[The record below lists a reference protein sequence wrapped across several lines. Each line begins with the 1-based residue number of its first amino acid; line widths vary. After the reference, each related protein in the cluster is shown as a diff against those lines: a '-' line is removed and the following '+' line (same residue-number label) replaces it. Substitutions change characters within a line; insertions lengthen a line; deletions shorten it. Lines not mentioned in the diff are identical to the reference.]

1 MAQHD
6 RYISPFSTRYAS
18 DEMKFLFSS
27 QKKFSTWRRLWIA
40 LAEAERELGLEI
52 SQQQIDEMKAHVE
65 DIDFEKAAEYEAKFR
80 HDVMAHVHT
89 YGECCPTAR
98 PIIHLGATSCYVGDN
113 TDVIIMREGLQLV
126 PAKTQWQVLRRLSR
140 FAEEYKDMPTLAYT
154 HLPARPADHRGQARH
169 SVDQRAATWTSKDDP
184 PGLENLELRG
194 SKGTTGTQASFW
206 SCSTA
211 ITPKC
216 KASGGIHRAGDGL

>member
-1 MAQHD
+1 MD
-6 RYISPFSTRYAS
+6 LNDNRTYETPLNSRYAS

-89 YGECCPTAR
+89 YGERCPTAR

-126 PAKTQWQVLRRLSR
+126 LSQTGGGAAAPEPVRRGVQGH
-140 FAEEYKDMPTLAYT
+140 A
-154 HLPARPADHRGQARH
+154 H
-169 SVDQRAATWTSKDDP
+169 
-184 PGLENLELRG
+184 PGLHP
-194 SKGTTGTQASFW
+194 STSPPSPPPWASAPL
-206 SCSTA
+206 C
-211 ITPKC
+211 
-216 KASGGIHRAGDGL
+216 GLMTC

>member
-1 MAQHD
+1 MND
-6 RYISPFSTRYAS
+6 NRTYETPLNSRYAS

-89 YGECCPTAR
+89 YGECSAPR
-98 PIIHLGATSCYVGDN
+98 PGPSSTWA
-113 TDVIIMREGLQLV
+113 
-126 PAKTQWQVLRRLSR
+126 P
-140 FAEEYKDMPTLAYT
+140 
-154 HLPARPADHRGQARH
+154 LPAM
-169 SVDQRAATWTSKDDP
+169 W
-184 PGLENLELRG
+184 
-194 SKGTTGTQASFW
+194 
-206 SCSTA
+206 A
-211 ITPKC
+211 ITPM
-216 KASGGIHRAGDGL
+216 